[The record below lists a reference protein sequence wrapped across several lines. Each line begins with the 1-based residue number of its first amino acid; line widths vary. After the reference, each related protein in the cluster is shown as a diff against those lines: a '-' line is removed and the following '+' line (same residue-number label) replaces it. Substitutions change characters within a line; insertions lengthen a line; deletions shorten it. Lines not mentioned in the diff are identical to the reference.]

1 MTTLSA
7 LQDLFQR
14 HREGATGQWRLG
26 SDPQRNIFFDQ
37 GRIVFAQSTHPLDRL
52 THLLVEKGRLTQD
65 QMDYAMSNL
74 QPGMSVGKNLIQLG
88 FITQRDLLDMA
99 KLQVE
104 RVVWGAIGTPNV
116 APIFTA
122 KDLDTTVVR
131 LSLDTPALLL
141 GGLLNLKDRERLLE
155 LLGPLSQVMVLDR
168 MKLNGLDLPPDLARV
183 PSLINGRRTLLEL
196 SRNAAA
202 EPVRLGV
209 FVLFLREMGWG
220 HLQNQPEPS
229 TQDLLDLPLGSE
241 DALVTPVTIPVPL
254 EEAPETKALIPP
266 IISLSEIPAPRAEPG
281 GHPSPTPQLFHSIQ
295 AASSPTHNMDQL
307 PSALDRIKESW
318 SSEGSQESNVPID
331 PGFPGEEDEDDQ
343 ALPPP
348 AIGDQVPIPYRVESG
363 QAVMPRPNIAV
374 PLLRLPPEIEEL
386 SNSTFGEPPEEIA
399 PRGIRWG
406 LILGLGVLVGAGI
419 FVSYWW
425 THNRTPQL
433 PPHELVVPS
442 VDSRGSS
449 KSGVTAPVPLPTPAA
464 PIQALAPETEKPA
477 KAVPPAA
484 APQPTPAP
492 KAIPSPKVPAPTTED
507 ADLSK
512 SYVRGKAHKATL
524 PKGSWTIRLV
534 IACQK
539 ETVQNAAKL
548 LDGAGIFYYILPIKM
563 NDGKFCA
570 QIFNGSFRSRE
581 EAEAH
586 VKRLPPAFLAGGNK
600 PRPFQVSEIPEKQ

>member
-14 HREGATGQWRLG
+14 RREGATGQWRLG

-104 RVVWGAIGTPNV
+104 RVVWGAIGTANV
-116 APIFTA
+116 APNFMA
-122 KDLDTTVVR
+122 KDLDATVVR

-141 GGLLNLKDRERLLE
+141 GGLLNLKDRERLLD

-168 MKLNGLDLPPDLARV
+168 MKLNGLDLPTDLARV

-196 SRNAAA
+196 SRDAAA
-202 EPVRLGV
+202 EPVRLGA

-220 HLQNQPEPS
+220 HLQDQPEPS
-229 TQDLLDLPLGSE
+229 TQDLLELPLGGE
-241 DALVTPVTIPVPL
+241 DALVTPATLPP
-254 EEAPETKALIPP
+254 PPDETPALIPP
-266 IISLSEIPAPRAEPG
+266 IISLSEIPEPPAEPDE
-281 GHPSPTPQLFHSIQ
+281 HRAPTPPLFHSIQ
-295 AASSPTHNMDQL
+295 AASSTTHNLDHL
-307 PSALDRIKESW
+307 SSALDRIKESW
-318 SSEGSQESNVPID
+318 NSEGSQASNVPVD

-343 ALPPP
+343 ILPPP
-348 AIGDQVPIPYRVESG
+348 ASGGPVPIPYTVESG
-363 QAVMPRPNIAV
+363 QAVMPAPNIGV
-374 PLLRLPPEIEEL
+374 PLLRLPLEIEEP
-386 SNSTFGEPPEEIA
+386 SSHSISRPREA
-399 PRGIRWG
+399 PAPSGIKWGIIFG
-406 LILGLGVLVGAGI
+406 LIFLVGGGTVA
-419 FVSYWW
+419 SYWW
-425 THNRTPQL
+425 KNRRSADL

-442 VDSRGSS
+442 ADSKGGS
-449 KSGVTAPVPLPTPAA
+449 KSGVSTLMPLPTPAA
-464 PIQALAPETEKPA
+464 SPDRAPTPEIAKPA
-477 KAVPPAA
+477 KVVLLDGTSSPTPDPKALLSSA
-484 APQPTPAP
+484 APAP
-492 KAIPSPKVPAPTTED
+492 LAED
-507 ADLSK
+507 AGLSK
-512 SYVRGKAHKATL
+512 SYAQGKAHKATL

-539 ETVQNAAKL
+539 VTVQNAAKL
-548 LDGAGIFYYILPIKM
+548 LDAAGIPYYVLPIKM
-563 NDGKFCA
+563 NDGKFCT

-600 PRPFQVSEIPEKQ
+600 PLPFLVSEIPEKQ